1 MAFRN
6 AQLILV
12 YNADSGLL
20 NALVH
25 AVHKAVRPETYE
37 CSLCALTYGAVSMR
51 SEWRRFLA
59 SLKMEKV
66 FHHRDDFAEAF
77 PGHDFDLATIL
88 IREQGHEPEV
98 LVSSADLDG
107 IENLA
112 ELIDLTIDRLAETR
126 LKLAA

>member
-1 MAFRN
+1 MALKN

-37 CSLCALTYGAVSMR
+37 CTLCAITYGAVSMR
-51 SEWRRFLA
+51 GEWRRFLN
-59 SLKMEKV
+59 SLPMEKV
-66 FHHRDDFAEAF
+66 FHHRDDFADAF

-88 IREQGHEPEV
+88 MRQEGREPEV
-98 LVSSADLDG
+98 LVSKHDLDG
-107 IENLA
+107 VA
-112 ELIDLTIDRLAETR
+112 SVSELIDMTIDRLAEHR

>member
-1 MAFRN
+1 
-6 AQLILV
+6 
-12 YNADSGLL
+12 
-20 NALVH
+20 
-25 AVHKAVRPETYE
+25 
-37 CSLCALTYGAVSMR
+37 MR